1 MQVSADPHVMLVPVQ
16 LPKKEGKLLTDE
28 TALRNHDFELN
39 NHGFVTHDD
48 WLWEQWNGRVRV
60 FLSFYAGF
68 LIVLCCFLN
77 RFMLCFNRFMLFLC

>member
-1 MQVSADPHVMLVPVQ
+1 MLVPVQ

-68 LIVLCCFLN
+68 SIVLCWF
-77 RFMLCFNRFMLFLC
+77 FNRFMLFFKSFYAVF